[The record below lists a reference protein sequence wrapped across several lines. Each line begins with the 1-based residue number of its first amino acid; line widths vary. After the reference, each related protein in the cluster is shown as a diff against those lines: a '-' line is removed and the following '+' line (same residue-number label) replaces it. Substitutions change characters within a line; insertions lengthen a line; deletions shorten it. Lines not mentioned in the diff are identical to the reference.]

1 MIQLL
6 SSDEEATARMDEPCT
21 IVLKIYIPDYKALG
35 CNSEYVMTCDTG
47 LTFKALAEKL
57 FDVAG
62 ITKDPS
68 KYRFVPAIP
77 AYRTELKV
85 PEKLTSKYKISYA
98 LSKKLIG
105 VNKIIYVYVLIF
117 IMIFSYITL
126 FIMIFSLYITTFISY
141 YTYIYYDFS
150 NITLFIMI
158 YISI

>member
-62 ITKDPS
+62 ITKDSS

-105 VNKIIYVYVLIF
+105 VNKNNICVLIF

-141 YTYIYYDFS
+141 YTYIS
-150 NITLFIMI
+150 MI
-158 YISI
+158 FLISLYLL

>member
-62 ITKDPS
+62 ITKDSS

-117 IMIFSYITL
+117 IMIFS
-126 FIMIFSLYITTFISY
+126 LYIATFISY
-141 YTYIYYDFS
+141 YTYIS
-150 NITLFIMI
+150 MI
-158 YISI
+158 FLISLYLL